1 MVIARVWDTSDDS
14 DNHTSNYSGNETS
27 DNESYEYSDH
37 ESYEYSESSHS
48 DDECTADLEIVVDNA
63 EADDEPFDIKTLKE
77 LKRKSLTLKSEQEQN
92 QSNKIKWTQ
101 EFGDF

>member
-1 MVIARVWDTSDDS
+1 MKSMIRAKAFLAANQNIAASRVIERPKNYAIKSNAKNGLKMVIAHVWDTSDDS

-48 DDECTADLEIVVDNA
+48 DDECTAIW
-63 EADDEPFDIKTLKE
+63 K
-77 LKRKSLTLKSEQEQN
+77 
-92 QSNKIKWTQ
+92 
-101 EFGDF
+101 